1 MFRKAFS
8 ILELE
13 ERKDRRVVKQDFHG
27 NCQVNVICFFFFAFF
42 SGCAHSGMVRKLFT
56 LQKLTDKVGR
66 RDVDPHGRLR
76 AALGRMG

>member
-27 NCQVNVICFFFFAFF
+27 NCQVNVICFFFLPF
-42 SGCAHSGMVRKLFT
+42 SPVVLILVWYESASPCKS
-56 LQKLTDKVGR
+56 
-66 RDVDPHGRLR
+66 
-76 AALGRMG
+76 

>member
-27 NCQVNVICFFFFAFF
+27 NYQVNVIYIYIIFFCFVLFFFFFLPF
-42 SGCAHSGMVRKLFT
+42 SPVVLILVWVESSSPCKS
-56 LQKLTDKVGR
+56 
-66 RDVDPHGRLR
+66 
-76 AALGRMG
+76 

>member
-27 NCQVNVICFFFFAFF
+27 NCQVNVICFFFFFLPF
-42 SGCAHSGMVRKLFT
+42 SPVVLILVWYESSSPCKS
-56 LQKLTDKVGR
+56 
-66 RDVDPHGRLR
+66 
-76 AALGRMG
+76 

>member
-27 NCQVNVICFFFFAFF
+27 NYQVNVIYIYIFFCFVLFFVFFAFF
-42 SGCAHSGMVRKLFT
+42 SGCAHSGM
-56 LQKLTDKVGR
+56 G
-66 RDVDPHGRLR
+66 
-76 AALGRMG
+76 

>member
-27 NCQVNVICFFFFAFF
+27 NGQVNVICFFFFCLFLRLCSFWYGMKAL
-42 SGCAHSGMVRKLFT
+42 HSA
-56 LQKLTDKVGR
+56 KVNGQSW
-66 RDVDPHGRLR
+66 
-76 AALGRMG
+76 

>member
-27 NCQVNVICFFFFAFF
+27 NYQVNVIYIYIYFCFVLFFVFFAFF
-42 SGCAHSGMVRKLFT
+42 SGCAHSGM
-56 LQKLTDKVGR
+56 G
-66 RDVDPHGRLR
+66 
-76 AALGRMG
+76 

>member
-27 NCQVNVICFFFFAFF
+27 NCQVHVICFFFFLPF
-42 SGCAHSGMVRKLFT
+42 SPVVLILVWYESSSPSKS
-56 LQKLTDKVGR
+56 
-66 RDVDPHGRLR
+66 
-76 AALGRMG
+76 